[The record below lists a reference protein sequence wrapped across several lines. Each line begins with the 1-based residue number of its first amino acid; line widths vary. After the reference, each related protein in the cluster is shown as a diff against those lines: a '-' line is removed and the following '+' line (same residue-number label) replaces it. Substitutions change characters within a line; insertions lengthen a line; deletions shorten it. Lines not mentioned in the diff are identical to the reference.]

1 MKTSKEEIIR
11 LSTKLFIRKGYHGVN
26 LTDIE
31 AEVGITR
38 GGLFYHIDNKEHI
51 YRESLNRYLIMVEE
65 IESKFTS
72 IKTDTVKDFIDQYS
86 SLLEKTMADLS
97 KLIGPSNYSGYFS
110 FYLLAITEQDDLI
123 KKFDKIN
130 ADQVKLWTN
139 VIQKGI
145 DGGELKNDLE
155 ADAVALLFRNS
166 SFGLSYMSSVN
177 KGLQPKQLRKMMAT
191 LYDNIKK

>member
-11 LSTKLFIRKGYHGVN
+11 SSTKLFIRKGYHGVN

-51 YRESLNRYLIMVEE
+51 YRESLNRYLILVDE
-65 IESKFTS
+65 IEARFNALKADS
-72 IKTDTVKDFIDQYS
+72 VKDFIDLYN

-97 KLIGPSNYSGYFS
+97 KLLAPTNYSGYFS
-110 FYLLAITEQDDLI
+110 FFLLAITEQEDLI

-130 ADQVKLWTN
+130 ADQIKLWTN
-139 VIQKGI
+139 MIQKGI
-145 DGGELKNDLE
+145 DKGELKKDLE
-155 ADAVALLFRNS
+155 ADAVAQLFRNAT
-166 SFGLSYMSSVN
+166 FGMCYFSSVN
-177 KGLQPKQLRKMMAT
+177 KGLQPKQLRKMTAT
-191 LYDNIKK
+191 LYDTIKK

>member
-145 DGGELKNDLE
+145 DGGELKKDLE

>member
-11 LSTKLFIRKGYHGVN
+11 SSTKLFIRKGYHGVN

-51 YRESLNRYLIMVEE
+51 YRESLSRYLIMVDE

-72 IKTDTVKDFIDQYS
+72 LKANTLKDFIDQYT
-86 SLLEKTMADLS
+86 SLLEKTMSDLS
-97 KLIGPSNYSGYFS
+97 KLLAPTNYSGYFS
-110 FYLLAITEQDDLI
+110 FFLLAITEQEDLI

-130 ADQVKLWTN
+130 ADQMKLWTN

-145 DGGELKNDLE
+145 DGGELKKDLE
-155 ADAVALLFRNS
+155 ADVAALLFRNA
-166 SFGLSYMSSVN
+166 SFGLSYFSSVN
-177 KGLQPKQLRKMMAT
+177 KGLQPKQLRKMMT
-191 LYDNIKK
+191 SLYELVKK

>member
-1 MKTSKEEIIR
+1 MKTSKEEIIKS
-11 LSTKLFIRKGYHGVN
+11 STKLFIRKGYHGVN

-51 YRESLNRYLIMVEE
+51 YRESLTRYLIMVDE
-65 IESKFTS
+65 IESKFMALKADS
-72 IKTDTVKDFIDQYS
+72 VKDFIDQYT
-86 SLLEKTMADLS
+86 SLLEKTMSDLS
-97 KLIGPSNYSGYFS
+97 KLLAPTNYSGYFS
-110 FYLLAITEQDDLI
+110 FFLLAITEQEDLV

-139 VIQKGI
+139 IIQKGI
-145 DGGELKNDLE
+145 EKGEIKKDLE
-155 ADAVALLFRNS
+155 ADAVALLFRHA

-177 KGLQPKQLRKMMAT
+177 KGLQPKQLRKIMAT
-191 LYDNIKK
+191 LYECVKK